1 MTTPIWKNAPEKM
14 NISGITY
21 IMERCDWA
29 IGLSP
34 MSGMLREKDRRM
46 EANCRTT
53 IRTMAATKTA
63 TIAGWPHESRS
74 VCESWTP
81 KTVELTIS
89 VDTDSVSGPRWSV
102 ESPRYV

>member
-1 MTTPIWKNAPEKM
+1 MTTPIWKNAPETM

-46 EANCRTT
+46 EKNCRATMRT
-53 IRTMAATKTA
+53 IAATKTA
-63 TIAGWPHESRS
+63 TTLGWLTDSRS
-74 VCESWTP
+74 VWESGTP

-89 VDTDSVSGPRWSV
+89 SETEAVRGPRWSV
-102 ESPRYV
+102 ASPR